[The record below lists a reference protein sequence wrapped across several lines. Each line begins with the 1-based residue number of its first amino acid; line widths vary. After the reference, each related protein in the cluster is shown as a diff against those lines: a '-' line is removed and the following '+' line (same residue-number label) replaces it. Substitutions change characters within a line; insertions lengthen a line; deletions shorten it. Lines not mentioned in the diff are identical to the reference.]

1 MCKAMERRY
10 QEKEVTGAIKGMQL
24 MGASDNDI
32 ITKIVEAFNV
42 SREYVLALLSPQQ
55 A

>member
-1 MCKAMERRY
+1 MK
-10 QEKEVTGAIKGMQL
+10 L

-32 ITKIVEAFNV
+32 ITKITEQFKVTK
-42 SREYVLALLSPQQ
+42 EYVLALLKAQV